1 MRTVLS
7 KILFVTA
14 VTILSLSAFDFANAT
29 EEININLRIE
39 GPEKTIVNQEINVPE
54 SCVVEDSSGATTTF
68 SGYKA
73 ICALQ
78 SALEN
83 NLIESFQISP
93 TFFIDKINE
102 IENDTQNWSEF
113 WIVKKN
119 NNNSDLGIA
128 EISLKEENIIN
139 NLFLAYGEWS
149 QDLLDINVTT
159 NTIYL
164 GESLD
169 LQSLIWKEN
178 SFVENTNP
186 VNFYINDS
194 PIEST
199 IGKLSWLPN
208 SIGTFHIYIDNNKF
222 VKSKN
227 INIDVLQKNIY
238 NLKINTTTT
247 TPTINTSTTLYIY
260 EENID
265 ENLKLFLS
273 KSTSSTLVI
282 NNIELFN
289 EDGIYELPIT
299 TTTPY
304 TIYAKKEGFITSE
317 ITIINP
323 TEDIAEEDKESENN
337 NYGGSGGSINVVDNT
352 PTSAQITEAANKI
365 LNYFKTQ
372 QAEDGSILDGGT
384 SDWIAMSFGANGQY
398 AKDIKNAISNTTL
411 FDYIYNYNFTDPSD
425 MNLCVAYPRHIL
437 ALLASGVAKTDNKII
452 DLKNKINNENC
463 YQNSLYG
470 QTGINDDIFAL
481 LSLSALDYDINSQII
496 SDIKNTIL
504 SDQNSNGAF
513 TWTGYPGAD
522 VTGAV
527 INALDYGQSKGLS
540 IESSVITNAKNYL
553 KSTQLSD
560 GGWGYET
567 SDVLTTSWSMLGI
580 NSLNENMLDWKT
592 NKGYNPKNI
601 LIDNLQNDGS
611 YDTSWN
617 PGTVDWF
624 GLKHAVPS
632 LLGKTWPIILDPIIQ
647 PTNNVG
653 GGSIE
658 TNTTSTTATST
669 EEIVTSTP
677 EIIDDIA
684 TSTQKQKIEILPI
697 ILELPV
703 ENIQT
708 TKTPIAETKLTKQS
722 LIAKNNLEQVL
733 GEKTETTSED
743 KIIEEEKQNIQTNE
757 TIEKT
762 KENEDK
768 NLPTNKKVALGLG
781 AASLLYGLYLLFKL
795 FA

>member
-1 MRTVLS
+1 M
-7 KILFVTA
+7 
-14 VTILSLSAFDFANAT
+14 
-29 EEININLRIE
+29 
-39 GPEKTIVNQEINVPE
+39 
-54 SCVVEDSSGATTTF
+54 
-68 SGYKA
+68 
-73 ICALQ
+73 
-78 SALEN
+78 
-83 NLIESFQISP
+83 
-93 TFFIDKINE
+93 
-102 IENDTQNWSEF
+102 
-113 WIVKKN
+113 
-119 NNNSDLGIA
+119 
-128 EISLKEENIIN
+128 
-139 NLFLAYGEWS
+139 
-149 QDLLDINVTT
+149 
-159 NTIYL
+159 
-164 GESLD
+164 
-169 LQSLIWKEN
+169 
-178 SFVENTNP
+178 
-186 VNFYINDS
+186 
-194 PIEST
+194 
-199 IGKLSWLPN
+199 
-208 SIGTFHIYIDNNKF
+208 
-222 VKSKN
+222 
-227 INIDVLQKNIY
+227 
-238 NLKINTTTT
+238 
-247 TPTINTSTTLYIY
+247 
-260 EENID
+260 
-265 ENLKLFLS
+265 FLS

-703 ENIQT
+703 ENIQI

-762 KENEDK
+762 KENVEIFY
-768 NLPTNKKVALGLG
+768 NLMLETTSRDN
-781 AASLLYGLYLLFKL
+781 FN
-795 FA
+795 